1 MATVIGRNRKSKVN
15 IQNKKNTN
23 DITIT
28 EIKKQLDTLGIEYK
42 VNATKADL
50 LTLLPQKG

>member
-23 DITIT
+23 DITST
-28 EIKKQLDTLGIEYK
+28 EIKKQLDTLGIEYDK
-42 VNATKADL
+42 SATKADL
-50 LTLLPQKG
+50 LTLLPKKG